1 MDTKSVA
8 NIIGYVAAG
17 IGIAVYIPQVVRSIK
32 TKKTK
37 DISKTSFLL
46 IFIVSILWTIY
57 GVLIIAPPV
66 ILVNFVILILSSVM
80 LFLKKK
86 YD

>member
-1 MDTKSVA
+1 MDTK
-8 NIIGYVAAG
+8 NIADVIGYIAAG
-17 IGIAVYIPQVVRSIK
+17 IGIAVYIPQVARSFK

-37 DISKTSFLL
+37 DISLTSFLL

-57 GVLIIAPPV
+57 GILISAPPV
-66 ILVNFVILILSSVM
+66 ILVNFVILILSSII
-80 LFLKKK
+80 LYLKKK